1 MEDSGQYTS
10 DQFDATGQS
19 KAQEMQKVAEPEPVN
34 VVNEED
40 NAQDEQDEGVYVD
53 EGEEVEEIDENPG
66 ETAQNEDLMMMVNDI
81 GDVQSHL

>member
-19 KAQEMQKVAEPEPVN
+19 KVQEEMTKMPEPEPVN
-34 VVNEED
+34 ED
-40 NAQDEQDEGVYVD
+40 DAQEEQDEGVYVD
-53 EGEEVEEIDENPG
+53 EGEEVQEVDEDPV